1 MATRSA
7 KIDQKADLI
16 WAIAD
21 KLTGVYK
28 PHEYGDVILPLTV
41 IRRFDC
47 ILSDTKD
54 AVLQKYDEVK
64 NLPMKDILLR
74 KASKKDFY
82 NTSKYTFERLMDD
95 PDHIEEN
102 FREYLNKFS
111 ANVRD
116 ILEKFKFDGHITTMA
131 NKGILYIVLKEY
143 TTDRGNLHPNEI
155 SNLEMGYI
163 FEEIIRRFSESHNE
177 DAGQHYTPREV
188 IQLMVNILFYDDN
201 DILSGNNVAKTIYD
215 PACGTG
221 GMLSVAEEYLHS
233 LNASTELVSF
243 GQEINDQTFAICKAD
258 MLIKGNNADYIKDGN
273 TLSDDQFAGSTFDY
287 ILSNPPFG
295 REWKN
300 EKAKVEEEAKLGF
313 GGRFG
318 AGLPAASDGQMLFL
332 MTAISKMKDIDKG
345 GSRIAIIHNGSPLFT
360 GDAGSGPSEIRR
372 YILENDLLE
381 AIIALPNDIFYN
393 TGIAT
398 YIWVLS
404 NKKAGTVR
412 EGKVQ
417 LINANEMFVK
427 RRKALGN
434 KRNDINSY
442 IQMSRL
448 LSKTDSNHSLPV
460 DYAKSCPYLM
470 SFMKK
475 YKIKEQIE
483 KYYIKHPD
491 EFGSEREQSLLWLN
505 RNKINKYDELPK
517 TNARLEA
524 LKEKAFTGGAEKY
537 LWIPPSLPY
546 YEMQGAYKNSKGFS
560 KILVF
565 SAWEMVPRMI
575 GALVSYEAE
584 RLTVGKLVHQIKN
597 QDKKNTG
604 YFAEGS
610 RRYPVARLRFNV
622 SNGEVRGMS
631 LFALLYPSK
640 TLSDMYLPIE
650 SLNNHESLEV
660 IEKSVRLKLKEKLA
674 IIEEKYGDSG
684 NNKEDARW
692 YYLAPMLMDG
702 VIYAKHWIE
711 DIVWEMN
718 TDEEDTTSEVRSSS
732 KDKRNKGFIAHIDKL
747 RSYLDAPEEI
757 HLGRKPEDLLET
769 LVNMVLGSPAICI
782 YRSNGRSTAR
792 ATSLAKV
799 FVNNF
804 NLPEST
810 AIIDLA
816 YGRCRDDNSHWQN
829 VLKYCKDGCFQAM
842 IDEYIHM
849 LKETAGFQSDGNQY
863 QIVHDMMMDSLKIH
877 TATYIA
883 DTYPDFKKRING
895 ADRKSDGC
903 RIRSSYAV
911 GFTKDA
917 GDNSKV
923 VMRKENI
930 RNAFNSPMRPFVLAT
945 TSIGQEGLDFHN
957 YCRVIMHWNLPSN
970 PIDVGRILR
979 TFKIKKNVEVTDNG
993 KIII

>member
-318 AGLPAASDGQMLFL
+318 AGLPAASDGQRDPLVEYKMAGFEMFDDMTASIQEETIQMLFHVKVEQKVEREEVAKV
-332 MTAISKMKDIDKG
+332 TGTNKDDSTQRAPKT
-345 GSRIAIIHNGSPLFT
+345 REAKKVYPNDPCPC
-360 GDAGSGPSEIRR
+360 GSG
-372 YILENDLLE
+372 
-381 AIIALPNDIFYN
+381 
-393 TGIAT
+393 
-398 YIWVLS
+398 
-404 NKKAGTVR
+404 
-412 EGKVQ
+412 
-417 LINANEMFVK
+417 
-427 RRKALGN
+427 
-434 KRNDINSY
+434 
-442 IQMSRL
+442 
-448 LSKTDSNHSLPV
+448 
-460 DYAKSCPYLM
+460 
-470 SFMKK
+470 KK
-475 YKIKEQIE
+475 YKQCC
-483 KYYIKHPD
+483 
-491 EFGSEREQSLLWLN
+491 
-505 RNKINKYDELPK
+505 
-517 TNARLEA
+517 
-524 LKEKAFTGGAEKY
+524 
-537 LWIPPSLPY
+537 
-546 YEMQGAYKNSKGFS
+546 
-560 KILVF
+560 
-565 SAWEMVPRMI
+565 
-575 GALVSYEAE
+575 
-584 RLTVGKLVHQIKN
+584 
-597 QDKKNTG
+597 
-604 YFAEGS
+604 
-610 RRYPVARLRFNV
+610 
-622 SNGEVRGMS
+622 
-631 LFALLYPSK
+631 
-640 TLSDMYLPIE
+640 
-650 SLNNHESLEV
+650 
-660 IEKSVRLKLKEKLA
+660 
-674 IIEEKYGDSG
+674 
-684 NNKEDARW
+684 
-692 YYLAPMLMDG
+692 
-702 VIYAKHWIE
+702 
-711 DIVWEMN
+711 
-718 TDEEDTTSEVRSSS
+718 
-732 KDKRNKGFIAHIDKL
+732 
-747 RSYLDAPEEI
+747 
-757 HLGRKPEDLLET
+757 GRK
-769 LVNMVLGSPAICI
+769 A
-782 YRSNGRSTAR
+782 
-792 ATSLAKV
+792 
-799 FVNNF
+799 
-804 NLPEST
+804 
-810 AIIDLA
+810 
-816 YGRCRDDNSHWQN
+816 
-829 VLKYCKDGCFQAM
+829 
-842 IDEYIHM
+842 
-849 LKETAGFQSDGNQY
+849 
-863 QIVHDMMMDSLKIH
+863 
-877 TATYIA
+877 
-883 DTYPDFKKRING
+883 
-895 ADRKSDGC
+895 
-903 RIRSSYAV
+903 
-911 GFTKDA
+911 
-917 GDNSKV
+917 
-923 VMRKENI
+923 
-930 RNAFNSPMRPFVLAT
+930 
-945 TSIGQEGLDFHN
+945 
-957 YCRVIMHWNLPSN
+957 
-970 PIDVGRILR
+970 
-979 TFKIKKNVEVTDNG
+979 
-993 KIII
+993 